1 MRALTLPLIFIALIL
16 ASACMFTVRE
26 DQTALVLNLGRI
38 DRKNLEP
45 GLHFKIPFVHD
56 VRKFD
61 KRVLANEIPQER
73 YITGEKKDVIV
84 DSVIRWRIK
93 DVAIYFQ
100 ATRGDEA
107 AANARIS
114 QFVKERLRDEFNKRT
129 LQQVV
134 SSDRN
139 QMIKD
144 LVASSVNSAKSLG
157 IEIIDVRIKRI
168 ELPTEVSGSVF
179 ARMSSERKQVAEGLR
194 ASGDQQANTIR
205 ATAEK
210 TASVLVAEAENKAQA
225 IRGEG
230 DAKAAGIYAGAYGA
244 DPEFYAFHRSL
255 EAYRKSFAGQGN
267 MLVLDPKS
275 DFFKYFEQRDGK

>member
-1 MRALTLPLIFIALIL
+1 MRAFTLPLIFIALIL

-93 DVAIYFQ
+93 DVATYFQ

-139 QMIKD
+139 KMIKD
-144 LVASSVNSAKSLG
+144 LVEASVNSAEKLG
-157 IEIIDVRIKRI
+157 IEIIDVRVKRI

-194 ASGDQQANTIR
+194 ASGEQQANTIR

-210 TASVLVAEAENKAQA
+210 TASVLVAEAENKAQV

-230 DAKAAGIYAGAYGA
+230 DAKAAGIYASAYGA

-255 EAYRKSFAGQGN
+255 EAYRTSFAGQGN
-267 MLVLDPKS
+267 MMVLDPKS
-275 DFFKYFEQRDGK
+275 DFFKYFEQGGAK

>member
-1 MRALTLPLIFIALIL
+1 MRALTLPLVFIALIL

-93 DVAIYFQ
+93 DVATYFQ

-139 QMIKD
+139 RMITD
-144 LVASSVNSAKSLG
+144 LLKASGDSADKLG
-157 IEIIDVRIKRI
+157 IEIIDVRVKRI

-194 ASGDQQANTIR
+194 ASGEQQANTIR

-210 TASVLVAEAENKAQA
+210 TASVLVAESENKAQV

-230 DAKAAGIYAGAYGA
+230 DAKAAGIYASAYGA

-267 MLVLDPKS
+267 MMVLDPKS
-275 DFFKYFEQRDGK
+275 DFFRYFEQRDGK

>member
-93 DVAIYFQ
+93 DVATYFQ

-139 QMIKD
+139 KMIKD
-144 LVASSVNSAKSLG
+144 LLEASVDSAEKLG
-157 IEIIDVRIKRI
+157 IEIIDVRVKRI

-194 ASGDQQANTIR
+194 ASGEQQANTIR

-210 TASVLVAEAENKAQA
+210 TASVLVAEAENKAQV

-230 DAKAAGIYAGAYGA
+230 DAKAAGIYATAYGA

-255 EAYRKSFAGQGN
+255 EAYRKSFASQGN

>member
-1 MRALTLPLIFIALIL
+1 MRALTLPLVFIALIL

-93 DVAIYFQ
+93 DVATYFQ

-139 QMIKD
+139 KMIKD
-144 LVASSVNSAKSLG
+144 LLESSVDSAEKLG
-157 IEIIDVRIKRI
+157 IEIIDVRVKRI

-194 ASGDQQANTIR
+194 ASGEQQANTIR

-210 TASVLVAEAENKAQA
+210 TASVLVAEAENKAQV

-230 DAKAAGIYAGAYGA
+230 DAKAAGIYAAAYGA

-267 MLVLDPKS
+267 MMVLDPKS
-275 DFFKYFEQRDGK
+275 DFFRYFEQRDGK

>member
-1 MRALTLPLIFIALIL
+1 
-16 ASACMFTVRE
+16 
-26 DQTALVLNLGRI
+26 VLNLGRI

-73 YITGEKKDVIV
+73 YITGEKKDVLV
-84 DSVIRWRIK
+84 DSVIRWRIT

-114 QFVKERLRDEFNKRT
+114 QLVKERLRDEFNKRT
-129 LQQVV
+129 LRQVV

-139 QMIKD
+139 QMIGD
-144 LVASSVNSAKSLG
+144 LLKASVDGAKKLG

-179 ARMSSERKQVAEGLR
+179 DRMSSERKQVAEGLR
-194 ASGDQQANTIR
+194 ASGEKQANTIR

-210 TASVLVAEAENKAQA
+210 TANVLVAEAENKAQV

-230 DAKAAGIYAGAYGA
+230 DAKAAGIYAEAYGE

-275 DFFKYFEQRDGK
+275 DFFKYFEQRDAK